1 MDWHAKVKHKSTSM
15 QAGKNYT
22 VVFWAKAKKMREV
35 SLSIQM
41 QRDPWTFYQGGKFNL
56 TAEWKEYSKTFKSND
71 NVDRDMWVGLSMAQS
86 DIDFWLDKFRFFE
99 GELKD
104 EIGRDQEEFPVST
117 KDKLPM
123 IWGKVKA
130 QL

>member
-1 MDWHAKVKHKSTSM
+1 MIMLIVMYGLAGPSRNQISIFGLTS
-15 QAGKNYT
+15 
-22 VVFWAKAKKMREV
+22 
-35 SLSIQM
+35 SIFL
-41 QRDPWTFYQGGKFNL
+41 R
-56 TAEWKEYSKTFKSND
+56 
-71 NVDRDMWVGLSMAQS
+71 
-86 DIDFWLDKFRFFE
+86 

-123 IWGKVKA
+123 TWGKIKA

>member
-1 MDWHAKVKHKSTSM
+1 
-15 QAGKNYT
+15 
-22 VVFWAKAKKMREV
+22 
-35 SLSIQM
+35 
-41 QRDPWTFYQGGKFNL
+41 
-56 TAEWKEYSKTFKSND
+56 
-71 NVDRDMWVGLSMAQS
+71 MAQS

-123 IWGKVKA
+123 TWGKVKA